1 MRSLRNLFLVQM
13 DKEDKFQAFTF
24 SLSSSAAKS
33 LAISALSSKFSM
45 SMSSSAM
52 LFVPLFPRMGAG
64 ASFFPELPHLSQTYF
79 CCHFAQN
86 LKKCKHLNFLQSF
99 FSPQSVFSSSFFL
112 SHKIFFT
119 PCKGLRDMQTRPE
132 HVLLLHEKYI
142 VVGTGLSQKTMEKLR
157 GWSVCGGFAVLSMP
171 AKTKP
176 WTLFSVAVSAD
187 EGVEDI

>member
-1 MRSLRNLFLVQM
+1 
-13 DKEDKFQAFTF
+13 
-24 SLSSSAAKS
+24 
-33 LAISALSSKFSM
+33 
-45 SMSSSAM
+45 
-52 LFVPLFPRMGAG
+52 
-64 ASFFPELPHLSQTYF
+64 
-79 CCHFAQN
+79 
-86 LKKCKHLNFLQSF
+86 
-99 FSPQSVFSSSFFL
+99 
-112 SHKIFFT
+112 
-119 PCKGLRDMQTRPE
+119 MQTRPE